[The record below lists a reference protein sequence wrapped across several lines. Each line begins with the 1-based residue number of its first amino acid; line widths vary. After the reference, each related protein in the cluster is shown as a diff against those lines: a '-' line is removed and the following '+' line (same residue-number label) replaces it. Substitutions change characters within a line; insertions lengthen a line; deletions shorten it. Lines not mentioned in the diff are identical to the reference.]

1 MTGLRLLA
9 AFNRAT
15 KGDRI
20 MGGVTNKIRKDTV
33 LIFKN
38 ERVMANFNELERL
51 GERFPNKN
59 VGCGNPDSKILVV
72 TQKVGNEK
80 EDFKYLRKL
89 FVKILGAEDVLD
101 LCYYVVYDEELLKD
115 SFFEHFQA
123 IIYTFI
129 DGSQLDQQNP
139 GRLLGME
146 WVSDCN
152 VEDGAIQ
159 RLFVAHSKAE
169 ADKPER
175 MMLCTYTFDKVSHT
189 ILKCSRLLL
198 NWFLLSQKENNPQ

>member
-1 MTGLRLLA
+1 MQSCCISLPYLCR
-9 AFNRAT
+9 
-15 KGDRI
+15 
-20 MGGVTNKIRKDTV
+20 
-33 LIFKN
+33 KN
-38 ERVMANFNELERL
+38 ERTMANSSELERL

-115 SFFEHFQA
+115 SFFSHFQV

-129 DGSQLDQQNP
+129 DGNQLNQQNP

-146 WVSDCN
+146 WVSECT

-159 RLFVAHSKAE
+159 RLFVAHSKAKRE
-169 ADKPER
+169 KPER
-175 MMLCTYTFDKVSHT
+175 IMLCTYPFEKVSHT

-198 NWFLLSQKENNPQ
+198 NWFLLSQKENNLQ